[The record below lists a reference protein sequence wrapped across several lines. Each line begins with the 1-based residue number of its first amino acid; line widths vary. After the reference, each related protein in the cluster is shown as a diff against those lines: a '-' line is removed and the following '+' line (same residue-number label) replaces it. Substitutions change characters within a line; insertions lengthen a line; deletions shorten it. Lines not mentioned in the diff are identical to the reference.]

1 MVPLTLENM
10 IKAQLKTL
18 PVGQAPKQ
26 STVVS
31 TPQSDGTVKTSVVTV
46 PGPVFLDD
54 GTIDAIS
61 KAVSVAVVSFL
72 KANAVATGAN
82 VGGPVISVLS

>member
-1 MVPLTLENM
+1 M
-10 IKAQLKTL
+10 IKAQLKVL

-26 STVVS
+26 STITS
-31 TPQSDGTVKTSVVTV
+31 APQPNGTVKTLVATV

-82 VGGPVISVLS
+82 GGGPVISVLS